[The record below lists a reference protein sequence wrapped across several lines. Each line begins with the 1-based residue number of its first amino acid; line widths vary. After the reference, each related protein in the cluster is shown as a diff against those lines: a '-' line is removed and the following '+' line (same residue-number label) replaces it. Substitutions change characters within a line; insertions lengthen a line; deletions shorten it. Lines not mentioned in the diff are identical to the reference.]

1 MTPPV
6 SEPTNPPQLKDPVV
20 VDVSVTASKSNDD
33 AQDDVSLVGLGGT
46 GSSTSATDKNRLL
59 QVADPPAPMKTSG
72 GVDVSMSRMNDD
84 QGDVLGLNAFMAKK
98 RLLSTHAA
106 SLAAD
111 ADAEEEA
118 KAAAR
123 KKTRLGWG
131 QGLAKYEN
139 RYNKKDYENTHKFLA
154 HDGATREAAS
164 SHGSCTPPP
173 GRSKGRHGKNKS
185 LDMAEMRVS
194 RATTA
199 SAFSKWSS
207 PLTGDLNDSGKNG
220 SIGSLTGKVVF
231 PSEVSGSC
239 GKHSPTPA

>member
-6 SEPTNPPQLKDPVV
+6 SDPTNPPQLKDPVV

-72 GVDVSMSRMNDD
+72 GVDVSMSRMDDD

-173 GRSKGRHGKNKS
+173 GEAIQTKTYHSMTILTSLCYACVSQEIMFTCLTNLFGFPPWVPCTCRTTQRSPWQK
-185 LDMAEMRVS
+185 
-194 RATTA
+194 
-199 SAFSKWSS
+199 
-207 PLTGDLNDSGKNG
+207 
-220 SIGSLTGKVVF
+220 
-231 PSEVSGSC
+231 
-239 GKHSPTPA
+239 